1 MEMASAAEMQ
11 TAEAADENSRLSFAE
26 NERRRI

>member
-11 TAEAADENSRLSFAE
+11 TRDAADENSKPRFAE